1 MIKFIHHIFKPHCP
15 ECLDERIC
23 QSCETLRKQLE
34 IANHNNELLMNRLL
48 SKEESVNKEPV
59 EITRP
64 KTLSWAVRKQMLER
78 EDRERA
84 RIMKEVPTPSK
95 SVESLEKDLGV

>member
-1 MIKFIHHIFKPHCP
+1 MIKFIHHILNPHCS
-15 ECLDERIC
+15 ECLEERVC
-23 QSCETLRKQLE
+23 QSCETLRRQLE
-34 IANHNNELLMNRLL
+34 IANHNNELLMNRLFP
-48 SKEESVNKEPV
+48 KEESTNKEPV
-59 EITRP
+59 EITHP

-84 RIMKEVPTPSK
+84 RIMKEIPTPSE

>member
-1 MIKFIHHIFKPHCP
+1 MIKFIHHILEPHCP
-15 ECLDERIC
+15 ECQIC
-23 QSCETLRKQLE
+23 QSCETLRRQLE

-48 SKEESVNKEPV
+48 PREESNQPPV
-59 EITRP
+59 EISRP

-84 RIMKEVPTPSK
+84 RIMKEVPTPSE

>member
-1 MIKFIHHIFKPHCP
+1 MIKFIHHFLSPHCP
-15 ECLDERIC
+15 ECQIC

-34 IANHNNELLMNRLL
+34 ITNHNNELLMNRLL
-48 SKEESVNKEPV
+48 PKEESVNKEPV

-84 RIMKEVPTPSK
+84 KLMREASK
-95 SVESLEKDLGV
+95 PSVESLEKELGVT